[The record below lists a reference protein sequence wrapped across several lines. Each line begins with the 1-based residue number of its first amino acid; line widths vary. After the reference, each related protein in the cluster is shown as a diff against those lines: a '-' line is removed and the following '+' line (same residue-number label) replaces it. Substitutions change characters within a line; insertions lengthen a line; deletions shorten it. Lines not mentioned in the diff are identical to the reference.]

1 MNLLKKFFQ
10 HIDPKLSVRS
20 VACALVLLITLNVCG
35 FSAKCDVIRE
45 NVLRLH
51 VLANSDSPEDQALKL
66 KVRDGILKVSE
77 EVFEGCQSV
86 GEAEAVAREHL
97 PLFKSVAERIISD
110 NGYDYAVKVELS
122 DTWFE
127 TRDYDGFSL
136 PAGNYEA
143 LRVLIGEAN
152 GKNWWCVMFP
162 SVCIPA
168 ATKGKKDFSKALSDS
183 QSDIVTHPQR
193 YKARFK
199 IVEIFQNIAKSVRG

>member
-1 MNLLKKFFQ
+1 MSLLKRICQ
-10 HIDPKLSVRS
+10 HIDPKSAVRAL
-20 VACALVLLITLNVCG
+20 ACALVLLITLNICG

-51 VLANSDSPEDQALKL
+51 VLANSDSAEDQALKL
-66 KVRDGILKVSE
+66 KVRDGILQVSQ
-77 EVFEGCQSV
+77 EVFENCHSV
-86 GEAEAVAREHL
+86 GEAETAAREHL
-97 PLFKSVAERIISD
+97 PLFKSVAEKIVSD
-110 NGYDYAVKVELS
+110 NGYGYAVKVELK

-127 TRDYDGFSL
+127 TRDYEDFSL

-143 LRVLIGEAN
+143 LRVLIGEAD

-168 ATKGKKDFSKALSDS
+168 AARGKKDFSEALSDS
-183 QSDIVTHPQR
+183 QSDIVTRPQR

-199 IVEIFQNIAKSVRG
+199 IVEIFQNITKSMRG

>member
-1 MNLLKKFFQ
+1 MKLLKMICQ
-10 HIDPKLSVRS
+10 HIDPKLALRS

-35 FSAKCDVIRE
+35 FSAKCDTIRE

-51 VLANSDSPEDQALKL
+51 VLANSDSSEDQALKL
-66 KVRDGILKVSE
+66 KVRDGVLKVSE
-77 EVFEGCQSV
+77 DVFKNCQSV
-86 GEAEAVAREHL
+86 EEAEAAAKENL
-97 PLFKSVAERIISD
+97 PLFKSVAEKIVSD
-110 NGYDYAVKVELS
+110 NGYGYAVNVELG

-143 LRVLIGEAN
+143 LRVQIGEAK

-168 ATKGKKDFSKALSDS
+168 ATKDKKDFSKALSDS
-183 QSDIVTHPQR
+183 QSDIVTRPQR

-199 IVEIFQNIAKSVRG
+199 IVEIFQNIVKSVRG

>member
-1 MNLLKKFFQ
+1 MSLLKKICR
-10 HIDPKLSVRS
+10 HIDPKLALRS

-51 VLANSDSPEDQALKL
+51 VLANSDSAEDQALKL
-66 KVRDGILKVSE
+66 KVRDGILQVSG
-77 EVFEGCQSV
+77 EVFKSCQSV
-86 GEAEAVAREHL
+86 EEAEAAAREHL
-97 PLFKSVAERIISD
+97 LLFKSVAEKIISD

-143 LRVLIGEAN
+143 LRVLIGEAT

-168 ATKGKKDFSKALSDS
+168 ATKENKDFSKALNDS
-183 QSDIVTHPQR
+183 QSDIVTRPQR

-199 IVEIFQNIAKSVRG
+199 IVEIFQNIGKSVRG